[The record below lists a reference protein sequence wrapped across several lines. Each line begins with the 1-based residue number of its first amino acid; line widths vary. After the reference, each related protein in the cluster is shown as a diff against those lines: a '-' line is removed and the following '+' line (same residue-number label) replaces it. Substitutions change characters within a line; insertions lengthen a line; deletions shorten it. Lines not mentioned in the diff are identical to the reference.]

1 MYTRSLAIIT
11 HSIVGSLYLSDSPP
25 FDKKTDTHLSELMPD
40 TASSSYC
47 LSVSFFILWAT
58 SWLFSSLSICEELLP
73 ALTLSWSSF
82 KAFSSTL
89 SWFAAICTIYPR
101 YILFIQLTLNSII
114 LEIHSVIDSLSFLAA
129 AEL

>member
-1 MYTRSLAIIT
+1 MYTRSLAIN
-11 HSIVGSLYLSDSPP
+11 HAQHGWFMYLDPPEPMSDN
-25 FDKKTDTHLSELMPD
+25 
-40 TASSSYC
+40 ASSSYC

-89 SWFAAICTIYPR
+89 SWFAAMCTIFPH

-114 LEIHSVIDSLSFLAA
+114 HEILSMIDSLLFLAA
-129 AEL
+129 AKL